1 LNQHLK
7 PIKVLGVRFIQS
19 CFYQITLISRTNE
32 TREIDGL
39 QKNQKILTGIALV
52 CFENYGRK
60 KPQQAGVFSDKKN
73 YFLASLAAGAA
84 AAGLASFFGSSFL
97 AGAA

>member
-1 LNQHLK
+1 LK
-7 PIKVLGVRFIQS
+7 IMD
-19 CFYQITLISRTNE
+19 E
-32 TREIDGL
+32 
-39 QKNQKILTGIALV
+39 
-52 CFENYGRK
+52 K